1 VVSQLASMGQ
11 LRMSFVRWALVTV
24 PAILF
29 LGLLVGRLSNSGF
42 GNPWFD
48 ALAKP
53 AWFPPGWV
61 FGAVWTILYVLL
73 GIAMAQILHARGA
86 RGRAGAIAL
95 FSLQLLLNL
104 AWTPLFFAAHQVTA
118 ALWLIVVIL
127 AFAIATAGSFA
138 RIRKSAALL
147 MLPYLAWLGFATVL
161 AWEMDRLNP
170 DGEALAPRGAQTHIV
185 L

>member
-1 VVSQLASMGQ
+1 MRQLASKGQ
-11 LRMSFVRWALVTV
+11 LRMSFMRWALVTV

-29 LGLLVGRLSNSGF
+29 LGLLVGRISNSGF

-61 FGAVWTILYVLL
+61 FGVVWTILYVLL
-73 GIAMAQILHARGA
+73 GIAIAQILHARGA
-86 RGRAGAIAL
+86 RGRAGAIGL
-95 FSLQLLLNL
+95 FVIQFALNL
-104 AWTPLFFAAHQVTA
+104 AWTPVFFAAHQVTL
-118 ALWLIVVIL
+118 ALWLIAAILIL
-127 AFAIATAGSFA
+127 AVATTISFN
-138 RIRKSAALL
+138 RIRKPAAWL

-170 DGEALAPRGAQTHIV
+170 GAETLAPPKAGTHI
-185 L
+185 LL

>member
-1 VVSQLASMGQ
+1 MSQLASRGQ
-11 LRMSFVRWALVTV
+11 LRMSFMRWALVTV

-29 LGLLVGRLSNSGF
+29 LGLLVGRISNSGF

-53 AWFPPGWV
+53 GWFPPSWV

-73 GIAMAQILHARGA
+73 GIAVAQILHARGA
-86 RGRAGAIAL
+86 RGRAGAIGL
-95 FSLQLLLNL
+95 FVAQLALNL
-104 AWTPLFFAAHQVTA
+104 AWTPVFFAAHQITA
-118 ALWLIVVIL
+118 AFWLLLAIL
-127 AFAIATAGSFA
+127 ALAIATAASFA
-138 RIRKSAALL
+138 RIRKSASWL
-147 MLPYLAWLGFATVL
+147 MLPYLVWLGFATVL

-170 DGEALAPRGAQTHIV
+170 NGETATPRSAQTQIQ

>member
-1 VVSQLASMGQ
+1 MGQLASRGQ
-11 LRMSFVRWALVTV
+11 LRMSYMRWALVTV

-29 LGLLVGRLSNSGF
+29 LGFLMGRLSNSGF
-42 GNPWFD
+42 GNPWFV

-53 AWFPPGWV
+53 GWFPPGWV
-61 FGAVWTILYVLL
+61 FGAAWSALYVLL
-73 GIAMAQILHARGA
+73 GIAIAMILNARGA

-95 FSLQLLLNL
+95 FVAQLMLNL
-104 AWTPLFFAAHQVTA
+104 AWTPVFFAAHQVTL
-118 ALWLIVVIL
+118 ALWMIAVIL
-127 AFAIATAGSFA
+127 GLAIATTVSFF
-138 RIRKSAALL
+138 RIRRAATWL

-170 DGEALAPRGAQTHIV
+170 DAERLVPQSARTQIL

>member
-1 VVSQLASMGQ
+1 VSQLASKGQ

-29 LGLLVGRLSNSGF
+29 LGLLVGRISNSGVD
-42 GNPWFD
+42 NPWFD

-53 AWFPPGWV
+53 GWFPPSWL

-73 GIAMAQILHARGA
+73 GIAIAQILHARGA
-86 RGRAGAIAL
+86 RGRAGAIGL
-95 FSLQLLLNL
+95 FAVQLALNL
-104 AWTPLFFAAHQVTA
+104 AWTPVFFAAHQITA
-118 ALWLIVVIL
+118 AFWLLL
-127 AFAIATAGSFA
+127 AIMALATATVASFA
-138 RIRKSAALL
+138 RIRTSASWL

-170 DGEALAPRGAQTHIV
+170 DGEALAPKGAQARIQ

>member
-1 VVSQLASMGQ
+1 MSQLASRGQ

-29 LGLLVGRLSNSGF
+29 LGLVVGRISNSDF

-53 AWFPPGWV
+53 DWFPPGWV
-61 FGAVWTILYVLL
+61 FGALWAILYVLL
-73 GIAMAQILHARGA
+73 GIAVAQILHARGA
-86 RGRAGAIAL
+86 RGRAAAIGL
-95 FSLQLLLNL
+95 FLAQLALNL
-104 AWTPLFFAAHQVTA
+104 AWTPIFFAAHQVTM
-118 ALWLIVVIL
+118 ALWLIVAIL
-127 AFAIATAGSFA
+127 ILAIATTISFN
-138 RIRKSAALL
+138 RIRKSAAWL

-170 DGEALAPRGAQTHIV
+170 DGETLAPRGAQTRIQ